1 MTEKTEGSEKPFYEN
16 IVSQHKRTAKPPK
29 VGKEG
34 SENAGHPGYSGRP
47 SAPTDSYPR
56 SRTERPGSSTRFQRP
71 DGSAP
76 RSDTRTPRGDTRA
89 PRGDTRA
96 PRNSGENRGP
106 SPRNGSYAPRGPAQS
121 RYPRP
126 EVRHASDE
134 ERTFAQNEAAREGES
149 GFTRPV
155 SHSDAVREA
164 ERNFA
169 RNESGFVSGGSAPR
183 GDSRAPRGN
192 GVAPRGDNRGPQG
205 HSRAPRSDSYAPRG
219 DSYAP
224 RGDSRA
230 PRSDSYAPRSDSY
243 APRSDSY
250 APRSDSRAPRGNG
263 VAPRGDN
270 RGPQGHSRA
279 PRSDSYA
286 PRSDSYAPRG
296 DSRAPRSDSY
306 APRSDSYAPRSDSY
320 APRGDNR
327 APRSE
332 GRPQHGDSR
341 GQRSDS
347 HSPRGDSRPS
357 RDDGSRP
364 RAGTSAPRKP
374 FQAPVSFAP
383 VFGELPADVRKLLD
397 SFPEIVDAV
406 FPLDSKKMLSLPA
419 DIRELSHDLTDERAD
434 RRVGYMNDPAVLS
447 AYIRYYMWWNL
458 VRLSRLLVSLP
469 IDLKDGDAAVDL
481 GSGPLTLPI
490 ALWMT
495 RPELRA
501 KKITWYCVDISQG
514 ALAAGEELF
523 LSLAARTGDEP
534 WQITRVKGECG
545 VSLRR
550 RVALVTSANMFNE
563 LFWENPLPL
572 EQQAKHYAEELS
584 SYAQSDSSIL
594 VIEPGVPRAGRFISL
609 LRDSLIRLE
618 YKPVSP
624 CPHDGVCPFPGLRH
638 GKWCH
643 FVFDT
648 SDAPAKLHKLSDE
661 AGLAKDRAALSFI
674 YSRRTGAVIEEEAG
688 TGAAETSTPIAET
701 QAPSEILSRISG
713 LFPDLKV
720 RVTSDPIRL
729 PEYHTGR
736 YGCSERGM
744 VMLTGTYQAADYLQT
759 CHSGSLVGVPMPDRK
774 HPEIDGKTDA
784 IIIRLK

>member
-1 MTEKTEGSEKPFYEN
+1 MNEKNDGPEKPFYEN
-16 IVSQHKRTAKPPK
+16 IVTQHKRTAKPPK
-29 VGKEG
+29 AGKEG
-34 SENAGHPGYSGRP
+34 SENAGRSGYAGRP
-47 SAPTDSYPR
+47 SASADQRPR
-56 SRTERPGSSTRFQRP
+56 ARTERPGSSTRFQRP

-76 RSDTRTPRGDTRA
+76 RSDIRGDNRA
-89 PRGDTRA
+89 PRG
-96 PRNSGENRGP
+96 NSRGP
-106 SPRNGSYAPRGPAQS
+106 GDGRFPRSDAYAPRGNAHG
-121 RYPRP
+121 RYPKP
-126 EVRHASDE
+126 DVRHTTDE

-155 SHSDAVREA
+155 SHMEATREA

-169 RNESGFVSGGSAPR
+169 RSESGLGPDGPAPR
-183 GDSRAPRGN
+183 GDSR
-192 GVAPRGDNRGPQG
+192 Q
-205 HSRAPRSDSYAPRG
+205 PRSG
-219 DSYAP
+219 GYAP
-224 RGDSRA
+224 RGDSRSPHGGSRA
-230 PRSDSYAPRSDSY
+230 PRTDSYAPRT
-243 APRSDSY
+243 
-250 APRSDSRAPRGNG
+250 
-263 VAPRGDN
+263 
-270 RGPQGHSRA
+270 
-279 PRSDSYA
+279 
-286 PRSDSYAPRG
+286 
-296 DSRAPRSDSY
+296 DSRAPRSESRP
-306 APRSDSYAPRSDSY
+306 PRGDVR
-320 APRGDNR
+320 APRG
-327 APRSE
+327 E
-332 GRPQHGDSR
+332 GRPQHGDAR
-341 GQRSDS
+341 GPRSDGG
-347 HSPRGDSRPS
+347 SPRGGRVP
-357 RDDGSRP
+357 RDEGSHPHEGSR
-364 RAGTSAPRKP
+364 APRKP
-374 FQAPVSFAP
+374 FKAPVSFAP

-406 FPLDSKKMLSLPA
+406 FPLDGKKLQSLPS
-419 DIRELSHDLTDERAD
+419 DIRDLSHDLTDERAD

-458 VRLSRLLVSLP
+458 VRLCRLFVSLP
-469 IDLKDGDAAVDL
+469 FDLKDGDAAVDL

-563 LFWENPLPL
+563 LFWDNPLPL
-572 EQQAKHYAEELS
+572 EQQAKHYAEEIS
-584 SYAQSDSSIL
+584 SYAESESSIL

-609 LRDSLIRLE
+609 IRDSLMRLD
-618 YKPVSP
+618 YKPVAP

-648 SDAPAKLHKLSDE
+648 ADAPAKLHKLSDE

-674 YSRRTGAVIEEEAG
+674 YSRRGVAVVEGEAG
-688 TGAAETSTPIAET
+688 AGEAAAG
-701 QAPSEILSRISG
+701 QAPVPQAASEIVSRISG

-720 RVTSDPIRL
+720 RVTSDPIKL
-729 PEYHTGR
+729 PEYYTGR

-759 CHSGSLVGVPMPDRK
+759 CHSGSLVAVPMPDRK
-774 HPEIDGKTDA
+774 SPEIDAKTDA
-784 IIIRLK
+784 ILIRLK

>member
-1 MTEKTEGSEKPFYEN
+1 MNEKNDGPEKPFYEN
-16 IVSQHKRTAKPPK
+16 IVTQHKRTAKPPK
-29 VGKEG
+29 AGKEG
-34 SENAGHPGYSGRP
+34 SENAGRSGYAGRP
-47 SAPTDSYPR
+47 SASADQRPR
-56 SRTERPGSSTRFQRP
+56 ARTERPGSSTRFQRP

-76 RSDTRTPRGDTRA
+76 RSDNRGDNRA
-89 PRGDTRA
+89 PRG
-96 PRNSGENRGP
+96 NSRGP
-106 SPRNGSYAPRGPAQS
+106 GDGRFPRSDAYAPRGNAHG
-121 RYPRP
+121 RYPKP
-126 EVRHASDE
+126 EVRHATDE

-155 SHSDAVREA
+155 SHMEATREA

-169 RNESGFVSGGSAPR
+169 RSESGLGPDGPAPR
-183 GDSRAPRGN
+183 GDSR
-192 GVAPRGDNRGPQG
+192 Q
-205 HSRAPRSDSYAPRG
+205 PRSG
-219 DSYAP
+219 GYAP
-224 RGDSRA
+224 RGDSRSPHGGSRA
-230 PRSDSYAPRSDSY
+230 PRTDSYAPRT
-243 APRSDSY
+243 
-250 APRSDSRAPRGNG
+250 
-263 VAPRGDN
+263 
-270 RGPQGHSRA
+270 
-279 PRSDSYA
+279 
-286 PRSDSYAPRG
+286 
-296 DSRAPRSDSY
+296 DSRAPRSESRP
-306 APRSDSYAPRSDSY
+306 PRGDVR
-320 APRGDNR
+320 APRG
-327 APRSE
+327 E
-332 GRPQHGDSR
+332 GRPQHGDAR
-341 GQRSDS
+341 GPRSDGG
-347 HSPRGDSRPS
+347 SPRGGRVP
-357 RDDGSRP
+357 RDEGSHPHEGSR
-364 RAGTSAPRKP
+364 APRKP
-374 FQAPVSFAP
+374 FKAPVSFAP

-406 FPLDSKKMLSLPA
+406 FPLDGKKLQSLPS
-419 DIRELSHDLTDERAD
+419 DIRDLSHDLTDERAD

-458 VRLSRLLVSLP
+458 VRLCRLFVSLP
-469 IDLKDGDAAVDL
+469 FDLKDGDAAVDL

-563 LFWENPLPL
+563 LFWDNPLPL
-572 EQQAKHYAEELS
+572 EQQAKHYAEEIS
-584 SYAQSDSSIL
+584 SYAESESSIL

-609 LRDSLIRLE
+609 IRDSLMRLD
-618 YKPVSP
+618 YKPVAP

-648 SDAPAKLHKLSDE
+648 ADAPAKLHKLSDE

-674 YSRRTGAVIEEEAG
+674 YSRRGVAVVEGEAG
-688 TGAAETSTPIAET
+688 AGEAAAG
-701 QAPSEILSRISG
+701 QAPVPQAASEIVSRISG

-720 RVTSDPIRL
+720 RVTSDPIKL
-729 PEYHTGR
+729 PEYYTGR

-759 CHSGSLVGVPMPDRK
+759 CHSGSLVAVPMPDRK
-774 HPEIDGKTDA
+774 SPEIDAKTDA
-784 IIIRLK
+784 ILIRLK